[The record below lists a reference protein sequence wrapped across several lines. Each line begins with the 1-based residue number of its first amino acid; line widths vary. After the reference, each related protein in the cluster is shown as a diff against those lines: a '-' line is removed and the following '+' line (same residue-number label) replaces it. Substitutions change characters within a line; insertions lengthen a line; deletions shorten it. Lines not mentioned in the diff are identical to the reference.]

1 MAYRPPKRIAKL
13 DTISVEED
21 GNLFDNEYSKDWYI
35 PIDSGLD
42 EEHDKGTVK
51 VPMNRIALL
60 NAQHVVPPSML
71 PSFVDEM
78 TVGKMVHSSNKWTF
92 TTTDG
97 SGYTYACPTQA
108 TGETVPREDLIYYDE
123 DTHIQYR
130 YKSNTFAVIPQSLIL
145 SSGPG
150 ITMSDSE
157 TNKTIG
163 VKLKYSG
170 ASSDPDS
177 RALAFDNNMLMHM
190 EYGAEYVP
198 SGEDSTSIFPVNNAN
213 NTIKFGETFDTDY
226 LVVNRTGHIISHATR
241 GVYMS
246 NVSGGQSITV
256 DTDTSGNKTINLNV
270 ESGHGIAVD
279 GDTNT
284 LYHLHYMD
292 GYVPS
297 GETGLSIFPLI
308 NGNSIKFGESFNTN
322 CVVVNREGHVIGT
335 GTGSV
340 FMPGIVS
347 GAGINVETA
356 SDGKKTIH
364 VQLQYPDGN
373 TDPQWKA
380 IDISNA
386 KLYHIPYLS
395 SLPFDPGTE
404 TVVPAAGAMQFGTS
418 ITTNGFTV
426 NRTGHIVSLSTDTL
440 YLPDITAGPGI
451 KTSGGDSPGS
461 PKTISANITKSSSG
475 SSLYLLTTETSPT
488 NLNYVELGSNFW
500 NTFYVVSG
508 THDST
513 SGSTLYIRDSVL
525 GNIRSDGTLRSATT
539 DTTSPGYYIGAAYIA
554 AGTASPVGLVLTTGS
569 NHYIEPSSIYFTTNS
584 DGLLSSRGYWATP
597 NMYINTATAYV
608 TSHASST
615 SNTNTYLCF
624 NSGTG
629 NALSSVNIYGNNGV
643 TVSSK
648 ATSGDKNSVLT
659 ISGETSHIYHYGPS
673 GYDWSQ
679 LDTLSALVAVHG
691 YGTPG
696 FSVYTRS
703 NFGGSGGP
711 WTWDSNGI
719 YSRSRIIC
727 RIGQDKVFK
736 NVPLPWIPSFAKYD
750 LGSSS
755 TETNIYVDDNA
766 MPSAY
771 ISSYLCSY
779 MSTITNPNSNKGT
792 CILCVPPH
800 HRGSVSLCIQAY
812 TNYSISVIPS
822 TSWISIYLEDT
833 KDSTGTSSTFIS
845 KSLWHGY

>member
-1 MAYRPPKRIAKL
+1 
-13 DTISVEED
+13 
-21 GNLFDNEYSKDWYI
+21 
-35 PIDSGLD
+35 
-42 EEHDKGTVK
+42 
-51 VPMNRIALL
+51 MNRIALL

-163 VKLKYSG
+163 VKLKYPG
-170 ASSDPDS
+170 ASSDPAS

-198 SGEDSTSIFPVNNAN
+198 SGEDSTSIYPVNNAN

-226 LVVNRTGHIISHATR
+226 LVVNRTGHIITHATR

-256 DTDTSGNKTINLNV
+256 DTDTSGNKI
-270 ESGHGIAVD
+270 I
-279 GDTNT
+279 
-284 LYHLHYMD
+284 HLA
-292 GYVPS
+292 
-297 GETGLSIFPLI
+297 L
-308 NGNSIKFGESFNTN
+308 K
-322 CVVVNREGHVIGT
+322 
-335 GTGSV
+335 
-340 FMPGIVS
+340 
-347 GAGINVETA
+347 
-356 SDGKKTIH
+356 
-364 VQLQYPDGN
+364 YPDGQV
-373 TDPQWKA
+373 DPPSKA
-380 IDISNA
+380 LAVSNA
-386 KLYHIPYLS
+386 KLYHIEYASSIMNPSTADNTFIPVLADNTKLS
-395 SLPFDPGTE
+395 
-404 TVVPAAGAMQFGTS
+404 FGSSFNLT
-418 ITTNGFTV
+418 GLDV
-426 NRTGHIVSLSTDTL
+426 NRTGHIVNTNTTNIYLPQIVPGTGLNQTVNSSGDRTL
-440 YLPDITAGPGI
+440 YLDIKQA
-451 KTSGGDSPGS
+451 DSTRQNS
-461 PKTISANITKSSSG
+461 MYLMVTTDNSYISYI
-475 SSLYLLTTETSPT
+475 
-488 NLNYVELGSNFW
+488 ELGKNFW
-500 NTFYVVSG
+500 ESFYVVKG
-508 THDST
+508 NHNT
-513 SGSTLYIRDSVL
+513 SEGSTLYVKGDMI
-525 GNIRSDGTLRSATT
+525 GNLRSDGTLRSATT
-539 DTTSPGYYIGAAYIA
+539 DTTSAGYYIGAAYIA

-569 NHYIEPSSIYFTTNS
+569 NHYIEPSSIYFTTSS

-703 NFGGSGGP
+703 SFGGSGGP
-711 WTWDSNGI
+711 WTWDDNDI
-719 YSRSRIIC
+719 YSRSRIIY
-727 RIGQDKVFK
+727 QLQHNPEFK
-736 NVPLPWIPSFAKYD
+736 KVPLPWIPTFAKYD
-750 LGSSS
+750 TSSSS
-755 TETNIYVDDNA
+755 TLGSIYYNNTDIL
-766 MPSAY
+766 P
-771 ISSYLCSY
+771 SSYCSSY
-779 MSTITNPNSNKGT
+779 VSGYVSTISITNGYTSGKS
-792 CILCVPPH
+792 ILCVPPYH
-800 HRGSVSLCIQAY
+800 KGICCLTFTGSTNASVSGTTWFDICL
-812 TNYSISVIPS
+812 S
-822 TSWISIYLEDT
+822 TSRDQDISSMTVWGKNHLWGGYGRWFNSTLMDYKSATFMFLNDT
-833 KDSTGTSSTFIS
+833 ASSQYITCLVSGPSNADSYTVYKQFEMTPLDTTVTN
-845 KSLWHGY
+845 LNLLA